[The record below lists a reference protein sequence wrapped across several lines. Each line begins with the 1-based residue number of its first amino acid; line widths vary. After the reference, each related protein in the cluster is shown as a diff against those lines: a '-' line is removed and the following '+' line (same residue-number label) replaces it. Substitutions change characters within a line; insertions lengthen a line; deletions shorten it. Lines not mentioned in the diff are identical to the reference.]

1 MTKLTWQQL
10 DRIYEGAYGVT
21 VEEAAKIISKE
32 IPSDVVCENDHILAF
47 RDINPQA
54 PTHILIIPKEHISTL
69 NELEKIHQA
78 LAGEILLTS
87 TLLAEREGIADSGY
101 RTVFNCNKNGGQ
113 DIYHI
118 HLHLLGGRKMT
129 WPPG

>member
-1 MTKLTWQQL
+1 MNDCLFC
-10 DRIYEGAYGVT
+10 
-21 VEEAAKIISKE
+21 KIILKE
-32 IPSDVVCENDHILAF
+32 IPSDVVYENDHILAF

-69 NELEKIHQA
+69 NELEKNHQA
-78 LAGEILLTS
+78 LAGEILLAS
-87 TLLAEREGIADSGY
+87 ALLAAREGIAESGY

-113 DIYHI
+113 DVYHI